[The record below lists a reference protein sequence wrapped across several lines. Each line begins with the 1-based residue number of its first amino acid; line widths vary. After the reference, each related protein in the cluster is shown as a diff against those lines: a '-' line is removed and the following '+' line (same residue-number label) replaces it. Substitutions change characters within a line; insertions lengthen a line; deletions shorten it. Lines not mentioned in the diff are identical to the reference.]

1 MNKLL
6 SKTLKIAGR
15 VYESLI
21 PDEETAR
28 HLSEK
33 YARIYHVEDFMKR

>member
-1 MNKLL
+1 MVKIL

-28 HLSEK
+28 ELGRR
-33 YARIYHVEDFMKR
+33 YARMYNTEAFNRR